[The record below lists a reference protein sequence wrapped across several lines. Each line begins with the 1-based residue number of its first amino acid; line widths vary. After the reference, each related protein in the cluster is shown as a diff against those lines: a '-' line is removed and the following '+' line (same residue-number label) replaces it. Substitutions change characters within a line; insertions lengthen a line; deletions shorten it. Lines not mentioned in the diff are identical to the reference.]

1 MAKTWAILT
10 PDNIIGNVVI
20 SDSDEFL
27 KSHEDWK
34 NFEHIDITDLDPQP
48 AVMWKYENGKFI
60 KPRHLL
66 PEKEAH
72 ILEGEEYWE
81 ANN

>member
-10 PDNIIGNVVI
+10 PENIIGNVVI

-48 AVMWKYENGKFI
+48 SVMWKHTVQLIKFMCQD
-60 KPRHLL
+60 
-66 PEKEAH
+66 
-72 ILEGEEYWE
+72 
-81 ANN
+81 